1 MRAYLISTGVLFAL
15 VAVAHV
21 WRVIAESSE
30 LATDPWFILLTIL
43 AVGMSAWAFRLLR
56 SVTRASDQR

>member
-21 WRVIAESSE
+21 WRVIVESRA
-30 LATDPWFILLTIL
+30 LATDPWYVLLTIL
-43 AVGMSAWAFRLLR
+43 AVVMSAWAFRLLR
-56 SVTRASDQR
+56 SVTPPR

>member
-1 MRAYLISTGVLFAL
+1 VRAYLISTGVLFAL

-30 LATDPWFILLTIL
+30 LATDPWFILLTVL

-56 SVTRASDQR
+56 SVTPPR

>member
-21 WRVIAESSE
+21 WRVIVESRA
-30 LATDPWFILLTIL
+30 LATDPWYVLLTIL
-43 AVGMSAWAFRLLR
+43 AAVMSAWAFRLLR
-56 SVTRASDQR
+56 SVTPPR

>member
-1 MRAYLISTGVLFAL
+1 MRAYLISTGMLFAL

-21 WRVIAESSE
+21 WRVVVESSA
-30 LATDPWFILLTIL
+30 LATDPWFVLLTIL

-56 SVTRASDQR
+56 SVTPPR